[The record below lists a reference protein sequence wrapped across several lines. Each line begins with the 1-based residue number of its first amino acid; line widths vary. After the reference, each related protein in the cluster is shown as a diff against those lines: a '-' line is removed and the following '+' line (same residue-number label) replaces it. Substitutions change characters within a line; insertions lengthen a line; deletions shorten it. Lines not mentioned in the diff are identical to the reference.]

1 MRTPHPSRTP
11 MRVATLLVW
20 LSLWIAAGC
29 SDSEAPATSRDAA
42 TELSGDAN
50 ASDAAD
56 AREEDADVGPPD
68 TDLEDVSG
76 ADIAPDIPAGLGA
89 YGEPCQSNLDCESGY
104 CVPSAFGFVCS
115 ALCSGACEP
124 VGELEFRCESVVN
137 AGGDAVQVC
146 LPVTDRACAPCLDD
160 ANCPGGACVDI
171 GGSQVCGVDCA
182 TSEDCAGDTVCF
194 PSVRGEPLQTPQ
206 CLPETLACDCSEDNE
221 GETRPCA
228 RADAEGRS
236 CTGVETCDPRLGWV
250 GCDAPLPGP
259 ELCDGIDN
267 DCNGAVDDG
276 VEVGLACTRESAFGV
291 CEGISF
297 CDGEAGP
304 TCRAPEPIAEVCD
317 FRDNNCDGE
326 VDEGFVDDEGR
337 YVSDTDCGAC
347 GNDCADQFPEGYVA
361 ECALVEGE
369 PSCVVTAC
377 PPGFVAA
384 GPRAC
389 VPLDSALCLAC
400 TTDDDCNTDVG
411 DRCLSYGDASFCG
424 RDCGPTSVFGDLCP
438 EGYTCE
444 SDQCVR
450 STGSCGCDAGDSF
463 DLPCALESPS
473 GDRCIGRQRCED
485 GAVGA
490 CEPPEELCNG
500 VDDDCDGE
508 VDEGF
513 VDDAGA
519 YTLDAHCGACFQDC
533 AARGGD
539 NASGGRC
546 VLVGDDALC
555 EPVCSDGFFDAD
567 GLAFNGCECA
577 FISDEDE
584 PDALGIDANCDGV
597 DGIAA
602 RGVFVARTGSD
613 ASGDG
618 SLGAPYATIQVGID
632 AAIPGTRD
640 AVFVAAGVYDGSVAL
655 REGVS
660 VYGGYGFDFSTRDIL
675 GNETAIVGGTPTE
688 DAVGAVNAAGIRGA
702 VTVLAGFTIVGAD
715 ALAAGASS
723 YAVHALDC
731 TSALT
736 LRDNRVRAG
745 NGAAGLAGGSGGDGA
760 AAALGS
766 SSYVVARQGSAPEG
780 AGGFCPS
787 PPLPSLAGGA
797 GAQHIC
803 LDGEGAAVAANGGA
817 GALSGCP
824 TFPDTPNNAG
834 TTGASTPGS
843 APGRPS
849 ISGGSGGGGGTHLR
863 NWSTAA
869 NLPPNAPCNLC
880 IVPSGATATIQGQGG
895 ANGARGDDGV
905 SGAGCAAGSG
915 SLEGALWA
923 PGSAAGLG
931 GRGGAGSGGGGGG
944 AGGGVGHCTDASCP
958 VTDERVCIGDDTLGG
973 SGGGGGAGG
982 CGGEGGLGGG
992 PGGGSF
998 GVFLAFTRPPES
1010 LPRIDGNELR
1020 RGFGGSG
1027 GSGGAGGSGGGGSEG
1042 APGLASATLGCP
1054 GQGGTGGDG
1063 GPGGPGGGGGGGCA
1077 GPSVA
1082 IWAGGAAL
1090 PGDTA
1095 AWAADN
1101 SFPATGA
1108 AGAAGQGGPSAGA
1121 VGDDA
1126 AAGLYEVVLPCAG
1139 GEVPPCR

>member
-1 MRTPHPSRTP
+1 MRLH
-11 MRVATLLVW
+11 
-20 LSLWIAAGC
+20 
-29 SDSEAPATSRDAA
+29 
-42 TELSGDAN
+42 
-50 ASDAAD
+50 
-56 AREEDADVGPPD
+56 
-68 TDLEDVSG
+68 
-76 ADIAPDIPAGLGA
+76 
-89 YGEPCQSNLDCESGY
+89 
-104 CVPSAFGFVCS
+104 
-115 ALCSGACEP
+115 
-124 VGELEFRCESVVN
+124 
-137 AGGDAVQVC
+137 
-146 LPVTDRACAPCLDD
+146 
-160 ANCPGGACVDI
+160 
-171 GGSQVCGVDCA
+171 
-182 TSEDCAGDTVCF
+182 
-194 PSVRGEPLQTPQ
+194 
-206 CLPETLACDCSEDNE
+206 EDNE

-259 ELCDGIDN
+259 EVCDGIDN

-304 TCRAPEPIAEVCD
+304 TCRAPEPVAEVCD

-618 SLGAPYATIQVGID
+618 SLGAPYATIQV
-632 AAIPGTRD
+632 ALTRPYRVRGTRC
-640 AVFVAAGVYDGSVAL
+640 
-655 REGVS
+655 
-660 VYGGYGFDFSTRDIL
+660 
-675 GNETAIVGGTPTE
+675 
-688 DAVGAVNAAGIRGA
+688 
-702 VTVLAGFTIVGAD
+702 
-715 ALAAGASS
+715 SS
-723 YAVHALDC
+723 
-731 TSALT
+731 
-736 LRDNRVRAG
+736 R
-745 NGAAGLAGGSGGDGA
+745 
-760 AAALGS
+760 
-766 SSYVVARQGSAPEG
+766 P
-780 AGGFCPS
+780 
-787 PPLPSLAGGA
+787 
-797 GAQHIC
+797 
-803 LDGEGAAVAANGGA
+803 
-817 GALSGCP
+817 
-824 TFPDTPNNAG
+824 
-834 TTGASTPGS
+834 AST
-843 APGRPS
+843 
-849 ISGGSGGGGGTHLR
+849 
-863 NWSTAA
+863 TAR
-869 NLPPNAPCNLC
+869 
-880 IVPSGATATIQGQGG
+880 S
-895 ANGARGDDGV
+895 
-905 SGAGCAAGSG
+905 
-915 SLEGALWA
+915 
-923 PGSAAGLG
+923 
-931 GRGGAGSGGGGGG
+931 
-944 AGGGVGHCTDASCP
+944 
-958 VTDERVCIGDDTLGG
+958 
-973 SGGGGGAGG
+973 
-982 CGGEGGLGGG
+982 
-992 PGGGSF
+992 
-998 GVFLAFTRPPES
+998 
-1010 LPRIDGNELR
+1010 
-1020 RGFGGSG
+1020 
-1027 GSGGAGGSGGGGSEG
+1027 
-1042 APGLASATLGCP
+1042 
-1054 GQGGTGGDG
+1054 
-1063 GPGGPGGGGGGGCA
+1063 
-1077 GPSVA
+1077 
-1082 IWAGGAAL
+1082 
-1090 PGDTA
+1090 
-1095 AWAADN
+1095 
-1101 SFPATGA
+1101 
-1108 AGAAGQGGPSAGA
+1108 
-1121 VGDDA
+1121 
-1126 AAGLYEVVLPCAG
+1126 PCA
-1139 GEVPPCR
+1139 RA